1 VIEVVG
7 DSLYIGCFEAEDL
20 AKRFGT
26 PLYVYDEE
34 LIRYNYSRLLRAFR
48 YKWLEILYSCKAN
61 SNPWILSILRDLGSG
76 LDAVSPLEVLLGI
89 KLGFPK
95 DKILFTGVNVS
106 DEEMLFIRGE
116 LGVMINIDSLSQLE
130 RYGRLFPETKVSIRI
145 NPGFGR
151 GHHRYTITGGITKFG
166 IYPSQIEKAI
176 EISRKYGLKIAGLHM
191 HIGSG
196 IYDVELYLK
205 GLEILLNIAT
215 RLGGIEFID
224 IGGGLGIP
232 YRPGDKEMD
241 IDLLGFKVSELLE
254 EFTRRYW
261 EVKLRIE
268 PGRYIVGNAGVLLTR
283 VIDVKEI
290 EHAGGKKLFI
300 GVDTGMNHLIRPAL
314 YDAYHEIIPARGSNR
329 PREVIA
335 DVVGNICESGDILA
349 RDRRL
354 PRIEEGEIL
363 AILDVGAY
371 GYSMSSNYNLRPRP
385 AEVLISG
392 CSVKLIRRRETFED
406 LIRTAELESLASR

>member
-1 VIEVVG
+1 MIRLVG
-7 DSLYIGCFEAEDL
+7 GSLYIGCFEAEDL

-34 LIRYNYSRLLRAFR
+34 LIRDNYLRLLRAFR
-48 YKWLEILYSCKAN
+48 YKGLEILYSCKAN

-89 KLGFPK
+89 KMGFPK
-95 DKILFTGVNVS
+95 EKILFTGVNVS
-106 DEEMLFIRGE
+106 DEEMLLVRGE

-130 RYGRLFPETKVSIRI
+130 RYGRLFPETDVSIRI
-145 NPGFGR
+145 NPGFGG
-151 GHHRYTITGGITKFG
+151 GHHRYTITGGLTKFG
-166 IYPSQIEKAI
+166 IYPSQIERAI
-176 EISRKYGLKIAGLHM
+176 EISRRYRLRIAGLHM

-196 IYDVELYLK
+196 IYYVEPYLR
-205 GLEILLNIAT
+205 GLEILLNLAT
-215 RLGGIEFID
+215 RLGDIEFID
-224 IGGGLGIP
+224 LGGGLGIP
-232 YRPGDKEMD
+232 YRPGDRGVD
-241 IDLLGFKVSELLE
+241 IDLLGSRVSELLE
-254 EFTRRYW
+254 EFARKYW

-268 PGRYIVGNAGVLLTR
+268 PGRYIVGNAGILLTR
-283 VIDVKEI
+283 VVDIKEI
-290 EHAGGKKLFI
+290 EYAGEKKLFI

-314 YDAYHEIIPARGSNR
+314 YDAYHEIIPVRGVDR

-349 RDRRL
+349 RDRPL
-354 PRIEEGEIL
+354 PRIVEGEIL

-385 AEVLISG
+385 AEVLVNG
-392 CSVKLIRRRETFED
+392 CSARLIRRRETFED
-406 LIRTAELESLASR
+406 LMRTVEA

>member
-1 VIEVVG
+1 MIKIVG
-7 DSLYIGCFEAEDL
+7 GSLYIGCFEAEDL

-34 LIRYNYSRLLRAFR
+34 LIRDNYLGLLRAFR

-89 KLGFPK
+89 KMGFPK
-95 DKILFTGVNVS
+95 EKILFTGVNVS
-106 DEEMLFIRGE
+106 DEEMLLVRGE

-130 RYGRLFPETKVSIRI
+130 RYGRLFPETDISIRI
-145 NPGFGR
+145 NPGFGG
-151 GHHRYTITGGITKFG
+151 GHHRYTITGGLTKFC
-166 IYPSQIEKAI
+166 IYTSQIERAI
-176 EISRKYGLKIAGLHM
+176 EIARRYRLRIAGLHM

-196 IYDVELYLK
+196 IYDVEPYLR
-205 GLEILLNIAT
+205 GLEILLDLAT
-215 RLGGIEFID
+215 RLGDVEFID

-232 YRPGDKEMD
+232 YRPGDKGVD
-241 IDLLGFKVSELLE
+241 IDLLGSRVSELLE
-254 EFTRRYW
+254 EFSRKYW

-268 PGRYIVGNAGVLLTR
+268 PGRYIVGNAGILLTK
-283 VIDVKEI
+283 VVDIKEI
-290 EHAGGKKLFI
+290 EYAGEKKLFI

-314 YDAYHEIIPARGSNR
+314 YDAYHEIIPVRGVDR

-349 RDRRL
+349 RDRPL
-354 PRIEEGEIL
+354 PRIVEGEIL

-371 GYSMSSNYNLRPRP
+371 GYSMSSNYNLRLRP

-392 CSVKLIRRRETFED
+392 CSGRLIRRSETFED
-406 LIRTAELESLASR
+406 LVRTAGFESLVGV